1 MSHSAAPFGQ
11 QPEPLKCT
19 PAAELTRSRLLKVK
33 VSGDFKPS
41 RLGDILKEF
50 AGQVEMQTEQPLF
63 WSYAAGFPY
72 SRKVTFSAKNL
83 ALHEALDQLFAGV
96 EGAGFVVI
104 SREGDKH
111 DGWVRLTTGGERGQE
126 KPPPN
131 ARDEETAAENL
142 ALAKKLIAAG
152 KSAAAKPVLEILV
165 KRYGETKAGKE
176 ARELLEK
183 IES

>member
-1 MSHSAAPFGQ
+1 
-11 QPEPLKCT
+11 
-19 PAAELTRSRLLKVK
+19 LLKVK
-33 VSGDFKPS
+33 VSGDFKQT

-50 AGQVEMQTEQPLF
+50 AGQVEMQTEELLF
-63 WSYAAGFPY
+63 WNYAVGFP
-72 SRKVTFSAKNL
+72 SARKVTFSAKNL
-83 ALHEALDQLFAGV
+83 ALDEALDQLLAGV

-126 KPPPN
+126 KAPPN

-152 KSAAAKPVLEILV
+152 KSAAAKPVLEILI
-165 KRYGETKAGKE
+165 KRHPATKAGKE
-176 ARELLEK
+176 AHELLEK
-183 IES
+183 LKP